1 MKRKGLENPFLLEAL
16 PKRASKKVLHGDV
29 VFPVL
34 RTALV
39 VDGDYV
45 RVGEGG
51 RTPGLEPE
59 LLDKLLVLS
68 VLLSQG
74 LQRYGP
80 VEDLVVSQ
88 LHLRYAA
95 LPRRRRST

>member
-1 MKRKGLENPFLLEAL
+1 MLEAL
-16 PKRASKKVLHGDV
+16 LKRASRKALHGAV

-34 RTALV
+34 RTTLV

-45 RVGEGG
+45 RLGEGG

-59 LLDKLLVLS
+59 PLDKLLVLS
-68 VLLSQG
+68 VLLRQD

>member
-1 MKRKGLENPFLLEAL
+1 MQGIRQPFLLEAL
-16 PKRASKKVLHGDV
+16 PKRASKEVLYGEV

-59 LLDKLLVLS
+59 PLDKLLVLS
-68 VLLSQG
+68 VLLSQD

-88 LHLRYAA
+88 VHLRYAA
-95 LPRRRRST
+95 LPRRHRST